1 VTRID
6 FYIIDDAGDTA
17 RLLVAAKIAEKAMHQ
32 KQHVY
37 INTADR
43 QESDRLDELL
53 WTFSAG
59 SFVPHRI
66 VETAQEKSFDEPV
79 LIGHEV
85 GLSEPCQVM
94 INLAASVPEF
104 FSRYE
109 RVAEIVDAHVDRRDA
124 GRTRYKY
131 YRDRG
136 YELNSHNL

>member
-1 VTRID
+1 MTRID
-6 FYIIDDAGDTA
+6 FYILDDAAESA
-17 RLLVAAKIAEKAMHQ
+17 RLLLAARIAEKAMLRD
-32 KQHVY
+32 QHVY

-43 QESDRLDELL
+43 PESERLDELL

-66 VETAQEKSFDEPV
+66 VDTADDEHYEERV
-79 LIGHEV
+79 LIGTDV
-85 GLSEPCQVM
+85 ALSDPCEVM
-94 INLAASVPEF
+94 INLATSVPEF

-109 RVAEIVDAHVDRRDA
+109 RVAEIVDAHADRRDA
-124 GRTRYKY
+124 GRSRYKY